1 MPNFKIS
8 VSKENK
14 RYTIIF
20 KAENEAVARDRV
32 HQEWYSVLG
41 VEEISAVESVWN
53 IFIFEA
59 YKNWQIKH
67 WKIAWDDIFKVYVNL
82 VRNLEYDVFSI
93 YNEKDKDLPIEKK
106 EKILK
111 ELKEEYAFLQK
122 WKRQD
127 KLDELRE
134 KIKKEKGEALNL
146 NQFYLKKELE
156 DTNKLIVHVLKKL
169 ESMILWNSAVKLTQ
183 EQKIKFEA
191 IYNSIIK
198 LKKSTNISKLKEIWE
213 VALQKIW
220 KIELSQLEDT
230 KDEQNRELLKET
242 NKLLKELGSKDR
254 FIEKDRDL
262 WYQFKQ
268 FIDYL
273 KTFLEKKEEENKEN
287 VEVIDKESHTYNRT
301 KVILSKYEEKLVENN
316 IFILKNLFKILSDS
330 DLRELTFLKRSIL
343 KQNIFLL
350 KSRLK
355 WKVVSY
361 VLISKWIFGFFWFF
375 TQTLEFLRK
384 NLFYIMFIYSLIFLF
399 SFSFNLEINF
409 NWLLF
414 FIYLSFI
421 YILLSLSK
429 NLFFLVLEFALFWF
443 IVILWVINF

>member
-134 KIKKEKGEALNL
+134 KIKKEKWEALNL

-183 EQKIKFEA
+183 EQ
-191 IYNSIIK
+191 
-198 LKKSTNISKLKEIWE
+198 KSTNISKLKEIWE

-273 KTFLEKKEEENKEN
+273 KTFFEKKEEENKEN

>member
-134 KIKKEKGEALNL
+134 KIKKEKWEALNL

-183 EQKIKFEA
+183 EQKIKFEV

-242 NKLLKELGSKDR
+242 NKLL
-254 FIEKDRDL
+254 
-262 WYQFKQ
+262 
-268 FIDYL
+268 
-273 KTFLEKKEEENKEN
+273 
-287 VEVIDKESHTYNRT
+287 
-301 KVILSKYEEKLVENN
+301 
-316 IFILKNLFKILSDS
+316 
-330 DLRELTFLKRSIL
+330 
-343 KQNIFLL
+343 
-350 KSRLK
+350 
-355 WKVVSY
+355 
-361 VLISKWIFGFFWFF
+361 
-375 TQTLEFLRK
+375 
-384 NLFYIMFIYSLIFLF
+384 
-399 SFSFNLEINF
+399 
-409 NWLLF
+409 
-414 FIYLSFI
+414 
-421 YILLSLSK
+421 
-429 NLFFLVLEFALFWF
+429 
-443 IVILWVINF
+443 

>member
-134 KIKKEKGEALNL
+134 KIKKEKWEALNL

-230 KDEQNRELLKET
+230 KDEQNRELLKDT
-242 NKLLKELGSKDR
+242 NKLL
-254 FIEKDRDL
+254 
-262 WYQFKQ
+262 
-268 FIDYL
+268 
-273 KTFLEKKEEENKEN
+273 
-287 VEVIDKESHTYNRT
+287 
-301 KVILSKYEEKLVENN
+301 
-316 IFILKNLFKILSDS
+316 
-330 DLRELTFLKRSIL
+330 
-343 KQNIFLL
+343 
-350 KSRLK
+350 
-355 WKVVSY
+355 
-361 VLISKWIFGFFWFF
+361 
-375 TQTLEFLRK
+375 
-384 NLFYIMFIYSLIFLF
+384 
-399 SFSFNLEINF
+399 SF
-409 NWLLF
+409 
-414 FIYLSFI
+414 
-421 YILLSLSK
+421 
-429 NLFFLVLEFALFWF
+429 
-443 IVILWVINF
+443 

>member
-41 VEEISAVESVWN
+41 V
-53 IFIFEA
+53 
-59 YKNWQIKH
+59 
-67 WKIAWDDIFKVYVNL
+67 YVNL
-82 VRNLEYDVFSI
+82 LRKLEYDVFSI
-93 YNEKDKDLPIEKK
+93 YNEEDKDLPIEKK

-134 KIKKEKGEALNL
+134 KIKKEKWEALNL

-220 KIELSQLEDT
+220 KIELSQLEYT

-273 KTFLEKKEEENKEN
+273 KTFFEKKEEENKEN

>member
-1 MPNFKIS
+1 M
-8 VSKENK
+8 
-14 RYTIIF
+14 
-20 KAENEAVARDRV
+20 
-32 HQEWYSVLG
+32 
-41 VEEISAVESVWN
+41 
-53 IFIFEA
+53 
-59 YKNWQIKH
+59 
-67 WKIAWDDIFKVYVNL
+67 
-82 VRNLEYDVFSI
+82 
-93 YNEKDKDLPIEKK
+93 
-106 EKILK
+106 
-111 ELKEEYAFLQK
+111 
-122 WKRQD
+122 
-127 KLDELRE
+127 
-134 KIKKEKGEALNL
+134 NL

-273 KTFLEKKEEENKEN
+273 KTFFEKKEEENKEN

>member
-1 MPNFKIS
+1 M
-8 VSKENK
+8 
-14 RYTIIF
+14 
-20 KAENEAVARDRV
+20 
-32 HQEWYSVLG
+32 
-41 VEEISAVESVWN
+41 
-53 IFIFEA
+53 
-59 YKNWQIKH
+59 
-67 WKIAWDDIFKVYVNL
+67 
-82 VRNLEYDVFSI
+82 
-93 YNEKDKDLPIEKK
+93 
-106 EKILK
+106 
-111 ELKEEYAFLQK
+111 
-122 WKRQD
+122 
-127 KLDELRE
+127 
-134 KIKKEKGEALNL
+134 
-146 NQFYLKKELE
+146 
-156 DTNKLIVHVLKKL
+156 
-169 ESMILWNSAVKLTQ
+169 
-183 EQKIKFEA
+183 
-191 IYNSIIK
+191 
-198 LKKSTNISKLKEIWE
+198 KEIWE